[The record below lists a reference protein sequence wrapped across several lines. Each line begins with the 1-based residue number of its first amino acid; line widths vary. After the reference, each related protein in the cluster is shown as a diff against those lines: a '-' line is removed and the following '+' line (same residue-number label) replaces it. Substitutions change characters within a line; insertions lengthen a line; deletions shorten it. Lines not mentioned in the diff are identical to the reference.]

1 MTELELHP
9 GFKCSLK
16 KNGGERKNEHK
27 YIFLCL
33 HHLYTEGRTA
43 ERWLESEATFQTPKM
58 TSAISKAPGPR
69 VSPLT
74 PDRGPF
80 LVFQEI

>member
-1 MTELELHP
+1 M
-9 GFKCSLK
+9 FSQK
-16 KNGGERKNEHK
+16 KRGGEGKMSTNTYFYVCITCNQK
-27 YIFLCL
+27 
-33 HHLYTEGRTA
+33 EGTA